1 MGVRGRAIGRREM
14 AEALIKARGLQ
25 TVAAG
30 MLGCDWSTVRRY
42 VQQYPECAEAIN
54 LANNALGDLAETKL
68 VDNISNGD
76 QRAIEFYL
84 KTKQRDRGYTE
95 KTAVEVSGPAGG
107 PLRVEVNGFL
117 DALAIAEAG
126 TPSSS
131 GAGGDPASDVPNAG

>member
-42 VQQYPECAEAIN
+42 VQQYPECAEALE
-54 LANNALGDLAETKL
+54 LANTALGDLAETKL
-68 VDNISNGD
+68 VDNINTGD

-84 KTKQRDRGYTE
+84 KSKHKQRGYAE
-95 KTAVEVSGPAGG
+95 KTQVELTGAAGG
-107 PLRVEVNGFL
+107 PVRLEVGGFL

-126 TPSSS
+126 APSAS
-131 GAGGDPASDVPNAG
+131 GAGGDPASDVQDAG

>member
-14 AEALIKARGLQ
+14 AEALVKARGLQ

-68 VDNISNGD
+68 VDNITNGD

-84 KTKQRDRGYTE
+84 KTKQRDRGYTD
-95 KTAVEVSGPAGG
+95 KTQVELTGAAGG
-107 PLRVEVNGFL
+107 PVRLEVSGFL
-117 DALAIAEAG
+117 DALAVAEAG
-126 TPSSS
+126 AVATA
-131 GAGGDPASDVPNAG
+131 GAGVDPAPDVPDAG